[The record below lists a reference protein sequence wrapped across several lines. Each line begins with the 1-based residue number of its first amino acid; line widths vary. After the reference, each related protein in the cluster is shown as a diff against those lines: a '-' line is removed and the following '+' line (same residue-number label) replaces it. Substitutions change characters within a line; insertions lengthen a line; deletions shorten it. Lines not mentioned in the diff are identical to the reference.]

1 MRIPDL
7 DDDTTLHASV
17 EVSERRARLR
27 RRYGACWSRWRN
39 HDEGSAMEKPF
50 ALIGRRS
57 GVYVFQR
64 AYVPT
69 VELAAVGEI
78 DAGPAEV
85 HDALLM
91 RVDPRIIAHIAE
103 RWIGS
108 KHIANDRDFSFSARW
123 TTGVTPGLKF
133 HIVDN
138 RGTDTRARNWV
149 NQVIGSWKL
158 EPVDDG
164 RFTRASYQV
173 RIEFASEV
181 ARWTIRTG
189 ALQDLPS
196 VIEQLRSLVTH
207 DQLPAAATNT
217 R

>member
-1 MRIPDL
+1 
-7 DDDTTLHASV
+7 
-17 EVSERRARLR
+17 
-27 RRYGACWSRWRN
+27 
-39 HDEGSAMEKPF
+39 MEKPL
-50 ALIGRRS
+50 ALIGSRS

-69 VELAAVGEI
+69 VELAAVGAI
-78 DAGPAEV
+78 DASPAEV

-91 RVDPRIIAHIAE
+91 HVDPRIIAHIAE
-103 RWIGS
+103 RWIGA
-108 KHIANDRDFSFSARW
+108 KHIANDRDFSFTARW
-123 TTGVTPGLKF
+123 TIGATPELRF

-149 NQVIGSWKL
+149 NQIIGSWKL
-158 EPVDDG
+158 EPIDDG
-164 RFTRASYQV
+164 RSTRANYQV

-189 ALQDLPS
+189 AMQDLPS
-196 VIEQLRSLVTH
+196 VIEQLRSLVSRDH
-207 DQLPAAATNT
+207 APIAAANS